1 MCLIP
6 WPQNPVAYRL
16 LDSYLG
22 VPLSRENRRL
32 NILIM
37 HKYSIVF
44 KCRNGL
50 APPYLI
56 DSFNANTFNHSNST
70 RNSSKLR
77 IAIARTEYY
86 HRRFL
91 IFGCNAWNNLPDYM
105 QNSISLNIFKFNM
118 FKYHE
123 YLLAKAQNAQF

>member
-1 MCLIP
+1 MSKLLAIAKKYCDFRNVFFLNIFIFMCLIP

-56 DSFNANTFNHSNST
+56 DSFNANTFNHSYST
-70 RNSSKLR
+70 RNSSN
-77 IAIARTEYY
+77 T
-86 HRRFL
+86 H
-91 IFGCNAWNNLPDYM
+91 
-105 QNSISLNIFKFNM
+105 S
-118 FKYHE
+118 
-123 YLLAKAQNAQF
+123 